1 MFRPQIDEHRNLKC
15 KSLYITMWLQKC
27 SSNEKVSSVAAAFA
41 RNNRLL
47 TTAMSS
53 WHVDEAFQ
61 RSHPLSLKTAFIVN
75 LISIQG
81 MIRIKSIWLQFVDI
95 TSKQKMD
102 LKAADWYTC
111 HVTCLAV
118 AELSISLIAIAIS
131 AILQVVTMPNSM
143 IKSCLTSSSHHQ
155 TRLSHET
162 LDSHLLSS

>member
-1 MFRPQIDEHRNLKC
+1 MFRPQIDEHCNLKR

-41 RNNRLL
+41 RNNRPL

-61 RSHPLSLKTAFIVN
+61 RSYPLSSKTAFIAN

-81 MIRIKSIWLQFVDI
+81 MIRIKSTWLQFVDI

-111 HVTCLAV
+111 LAV
-118 AELSISLIAIAIS
+118 AELSISLIAIATS
-131 AILQVVTMPNSM
+131 AMLQVVTMPNSM

-162 LDSHLLSS
+162 LDSYLLSS